1 MREGSLNDSSASL
14 DDVFTEGMKSSEYL
28 HIIVNCMKNIE
39 TKIKTFF
46 GNKSSDAG

>member
-14 DDVFTEGMKSSEYL
+14 DDVFTEGRKSSEYL
-28 HIIVNCMKNIE
+28 HIVNCMRNIE

-46 GNKSSDAG
+46 